1 MTMTWY
7 KHFKRNGGMNE
18 IHKKTDTMYFLIV
31 ALKIHIS
38 RYTKDI
44 LDNIGTCTVE
54 ERGEITV
61 KVRYF

>member
-1 MTMTWY
+1 
-7 KHFKRNGGMNE
+7 MNE
-18 IHKKTDTMYFLIV
+18 IHKKTDTMDFLIV

-38 RYTKDI
+38 HDTKDI
-44 LDNIGTCTVE
+44 LDSIGTFTLE